1 MPAFPLEFT
10 AWAEMGLCFS
20 LSLGDYLRRH
30 LSMKQNL
37 TENEREV
44 IKLINFFKSR
54 GERLAHEGA
63 LTQEHEDLDA
73 ACERLTEKIYRHAD
87 FRQQVLEKHETLKGI
102 IEDQAHCP
110 TCSKADML
118 KKISVATNDLGWKSN
133 RYKCRRCNIE
143 FTWNRPNNPW
153 DMIPFLELCLQELDI
168 NLVESPMD
176 DELKERAEGARAH
189 MATSLEQLRAAIGS
203 ADAEKAQM
211 EEQDRE
217 MARMLHEF
225 KKYLMIEKIKLEPF
239 SEN

>member
-1 MPAFPLEFT
+1 
-10 AWAEMGLCFS
+10 
-20 LSLGDYLRRH
+20 
-30 LSMKQNL
+30 MKQQL

-54 GERLAHEGA
+54 GERLAQEGA
-63 LTQEHEDLDA
+63 LTQEHEDLNA
-73 ACERLTEKIYRHAD
+73 ACERLTEKIYNHAA

-102 IEDQAHCP
+102 IEDHAQCP

-118 KKISVATNDLGWKSN
+118 KKVGVATNERGWKMN

-153 DMIPFLELCLQELDI
+153 DMIPFLEVCLQELDA
-168 NLVESPMD
+168 NMQSDALEGD
-176 DELKERAEGARAH
+176 LRERAQGARDH
-189 MATSLEQLRAAIGS
+189 MAVSLEQLKAAIES
-203 ADAEKAQM
+203 ADTEKGQM